1 MKHDDK
7 KKEGR
12 ELRYNDTAE
21 TASRE
26 MADEVRR
33 GEARVVPDMGAG
45 VGEAAG
51 ALGGAAAGGTV
62 GMLVLGPI
70 GAGIAAIAGALGGW
84 WGSSAT
90 DTAAQTFTP
99 EEDAYYRERFETSP
113 NRVADRSYEQVRPAY
128 QLGHVA
134 AHNPAYR
141 GKRFAEI
148 EPELTHAWPKEM
160 RARYGE
166 WSGMRGYV
174 REAYERRSAASAA
187 QPAETRATSSEQQGS
202 RERPDAERDNG

>member
-1 MKHDDK
+1 MQHDDK
-7 KKEGR
+7 REGR
-12 ELRYNDTAE
+12 ELEYNDTAE

-33 GEARVVPDMGAG
+33 GEARVVPDTGSGAD
-45 VGEAAG
+45 EAAG

-70 GAGIAAIAGALGGW
+70 GAAISAIAGALGGW

-90 DTAAQTFTP
+90 DRAKQTYTP
-99 EEDAYYRERFETSP
+99 EEDRFYRELYETSP
-113 NRVADRSYEQVRPAY
+113 NRVADRPYETVQPAY

-141 GKRFAEI
+141 GKRFEEI
-148 EPELTHAWPKEM
+148 EPELRHAWPEPM
-160 RARYGE
+160 RERYGE

-174 REAYERRSAASAA
+174 RAAYERRSTAPTAAELQDRS
-187 QPAETRATSSEQQGS
+187 PVSE
-202 RERPDAERDNG
+202 ERYTADDAERHHG